1 MRRYY
6 GLSTED
12 PVEPHERLIERA
24 RRMAWVGIGADH
36 FRIRLKNG
44 EQFRD
49 YGDRMTCPPGPIQ
62 PAAAREIVLS
72 AIAKGWAGIEVTGS
86 QDFKDEIAIHARLN
100 GIPCDHELSD
110 RAQRKF
116 VAIVKER
123 GVPLRMEQE
132 MGSPGL

>member
-1 MRRYY
+1 
-6 GLSTED
+6 
-12 PVEPHERLIERA
+12 
-24 RRMAWVGIGADH
+24 
-36 FRIRLKNG
+36 
-44 EQFRD
+44 
-49 YGDRMTCPPGPIQ
+49 MTCPPSPIQ
-62 PAAAREIVLS
+62 PATAREIVLS
-72 AIAKGWAGIEVTGS
+72 AIAKGWPAIEVTGS

-100 GIPCDHELSD
+100 GIPCDHELSE